1 MTIRAKSVIFKK
13 DGEYTVFSKVY
24 DIEKIDEPSHLDLIT
39 KVIKRGFLDKDF
51 FVLSTST
58 WEPFTTEIYPELTE
72 KIKKKISRLIKNN
85 IQEILQDREMKKL
98 LKNISQLKE
107 DIR

>member
-13 DGEYTVFSKVY
+13 DGEYKVFSKVY

-39 KVIKRGFLDKDF
+39 KAINQGFSDKDF

-58 WEPFTTEIYPELTE
+58 WEPFTVEIYPELTE
-72 KIKKKISRLIKNN
+72 KIKKKISKLIKDN
-85 IQEILQDREMKKL
+85 IKLILQNRETKNFF
-98 LKNISQLKE
+98 KNISEKGK
-107 DIR
+107 

>member
-13 DGEYTVFSKVY
+13 DGEYTIFSKVY

-39 KVIKRGFLDKDF
+39 NAIKQGFSDKDF

-58 WEPFTTEIYPELTE
+58 WEPFTVEIYPELTE
-72 KIKKKISRLIKNN
+72 KIKKKISKLIKTDIMRIIENHKKRMLL
-85 IQEILQDREMKKL
+85 EIKS
-98 LKNISQLKE
+98 NKE
-107 DIR
+107 K